1 MLEAI
6 VVIAVLGL
14 VVTISVIAAYA
25 AISRI
30 RAKESRKAVN
40 TTLDFLQRMA
50 GITLD
55 IVGSM
60 SKLNNRTMEN
70 KYERKVNY
78 YE

>member
-60 SKLNNRTMEN
+60 SKLNNRTTRTT
-70 KYERKVNY
+70 ERRNY